1 VEKPSLRAQ
10 LDALYS
16 EYRKILPEGILSKMN
31 AGNESVVASGVL
43 DRCLMTGKQVPL
55 FALPDARGKRIEL
68 DALLKK
74 GPVVISFFRGSWCT
88 FCSLELRALQACHA
102 EIRTRGATLV
112 AITPQLPEHTA
123 TSLDEM
129 DISFPILNDCGNE
142 VARRF
147 GLTFTV
153 DEELRP
159 IYSKSFKIDLPKEN
173 GDQSYELPIPST
185 FVVAQDGRV
194 CTAFNDPNYFR
205 RLEPR
210 AILEALDEL

>member
-1 VEKPSLRAQ
+1 MLQLNQVSLRRGDRLLFTNASLQ
-10 LDALYS
+10 AHFGQRLGVTGANGSGKSSLFDAILGRLEVDEGAILLDP
-16 EYRKILPEGILSKMN
+16 EYRIAHVGQESPASKQP
-31 AGNESVVASGVL
+31 ALDFVL
-43 DRCLMTGKQVPL
+43 DG
-55 FALPDARGKRIEL
+55 DI
-68 DALLKK
+68 
-74 GPVVISFFRGSWCT
+74 
-88 FCSLELRALQACHA
+88 ELRALQACHA